1 MSTKNWMLKTE
12 NSLKSTLVSSEM
24 HCLTWKCNNKLDW
37 CFSTKATL
45 SSVDFSPHKL
55 GIEVHTP

>member
-12 NSLKSTLVSSEM
+12 NSLKSILVSSEM
-24 HCLTWKCNNKLDW
+24 HCLTWKRNNKLD
-37 CFSTKATL
+37 FSTEATL

-55 GIEVHTP
+55 GAEVHTP